1 MHLPHCVYTFIEKNF
16 FFNRLEIVVEPW
28 IDGLWDS
35 LKNVLSNSDSI
46 EVSPPSSQSVPT
58 SACTASD
65 KSDKTDIGG
74 TTTPRIYGG
83 DGEEIQATESL
94 QKVQSQHVVTRA
106 EEQDQ
111 LTIDRSIGR
120 SSTDERIINDL
131 ADSVQSQ
138 LTVASTLANK
148 QTQSIK
154 SPDSDSAHCASSGGL
169 KNQGSFNKEDASW
182 REELRTPSMELAS
195 TPLTLPTVPPLFVKV
210 LMKTVR
216 SLLGHLQCT
225 CSIFTVLFT
234 EFFEAGSKTRV
245 D

>member
-1 MHLPHCVYTFIEKNF
+1 MFIEKKI

-65 KSDKTDIGG
+65 KS
-74 TTTPRIYGG
+74 
-83 DGEEIQATESL
+83 EESL

-111 LTIDRSIGR
+111 LTIDGSVGR

-131 ADSVQSQ
+131 ADSVQNQ

-169 KNQGSFNKEDASW
+169 KNRGSFNKEDASW
-182 REELRTPSMELAS
+182 KEELRTPSMELAS

-225 CSIFTVLFT
+225 CSIFAVLFT